1 MQLLTNI
8 PPRIIKLKAHSNFFQ
23 LIWDSK
29 KTAELRS
36 EDDITYLNGDMLY
49 LCEIE
54 EGNDFTDRVIIAQVV
69 GVFRDVRFLQP
80 GYAMLSIKVLARYEN
95 SVMI

>member
-1 MQLLTNI
+1 MKLLSNI
-8 PPRIIKLKAHSNFFQ
+8 PPRIIKLKAYQNFFTMV
-23 LIWDSK
+23 WCSR

-36 EDDITYLNGDMLY
+36 EDDISYFNGDILY
-49 LCEIE
+49 LCETE
-54 EGNDFTDRVIIAQVV
+54 DENNYTGRVIIAQVV

-95 SVMI
+95 GVMI

>member
-8 PPRIIKLKAHSNFFQ
+8 PPRIIKLKAYSNFFQ
-23 LIWDSK
+23 LIWDSR

-54 EGNDFTDRVIIAQVV
+54 EGNDFSGRVIIAQVV
-69 GVFRDVRFLQP
+69 GVFRNVYYLQP

-95 SVMI
+95 GVMV